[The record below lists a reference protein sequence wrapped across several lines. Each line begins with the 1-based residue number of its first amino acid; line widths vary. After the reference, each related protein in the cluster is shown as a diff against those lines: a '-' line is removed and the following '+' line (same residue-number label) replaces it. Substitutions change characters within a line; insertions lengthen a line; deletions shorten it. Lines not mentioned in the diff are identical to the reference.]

1 MYLNMSGLQGNIGRK
16 RGGRMNY
23 TFFALIVLCITALSI
38 VAMLLAFCYK
48 QEKSVAM
55 ISKARASENGIS
67 TELELNIDKKEK
79 NKKENNK

>member
-1 MYLNMSGLQGNIGRK
+1 MDCENDIGRK

-38 VAMLLAFCYK
+38 VAMVLAFCYK
-48 QEKSVAM
+48 QEKNVAM
-55 ISKARASENGIS
+55 MSKAKANKDGIS
-67 TELELNIDKKEK
+67 TELALNIENKEN

>member
-1 MYLNMSGLQGNIGRK
+1 
-16 RGGRMNY
+16 MNY
-23 TFFALIVLCITALSI
+23 TFFALIVLCVTALSI

-55 ISKARASENGIS
+55 KSKAKANKNGVS
-67 TELELNIDKKEK
+67 TELALNIDSNKKR

>member
-1 MYLNMSGLQGNIGRK
+1 MNCKAKFGRK

-23 TFFALIVLCITALSI
+23 TFFALIVLCVTALSI

-48 QEKSVAM
+48 QEKSIAM
-55 ISKARASENGIS
+55 RNKANVNKDGIS
-67 TELELNIDKKEK
+67 TELALYVDNKKR

>member
-1 MYLNMSGLQGNIGRK
+1 MDCKTKLGRK

-23 TFFALIVLCITALSI
+23 TFFALIVLCVTALAI

-55 ISKARASENGIS
+55 MSKAKANKDGIS
-67 TELELNIDKKEK
+67 TELALNVENKDN